1 MNEGAVETTA
11 MTQKEAL
18 AILQRHE
25 RELHARGVRHAAIF
39 GSVARA
45 EATSGSD
52 LDILI
57 ELDPE
62 ARLDVFAYAGL
73 KSYIAGLFQGEVDV
87 VNRSALK
94 PYLRSHSEKEA
105 IYAF

>member
-1 MNEGAVETTA
+1 
-11 MTQKEAL
+11 MTRNEAL
-18 AILQRHE
+18 ATLQQHE

-39 GSVARA
+39 GSVARG
-45 EATSGSD
+45 EAAPGSD

-73 KSYIAGLFQGEVDV
+73 KSYVAGLFEGEVDV
-87 VNRSALK
+87 VSRNTLK
-94 PYLRSHSEKEA
+94 PFLRAPSEQEA
-105 IYAF
+105 VYAF

>member
-1 MNEGAVETTA
+1 MTRNEAV
-11 MTQKEAL
+11 
-18 AILQRHE
+18 AILQQHE

-39 GSVARA
+39 GSVARG
-45 EATSGSD
+45 EATAGSD

-73 KSYIAGLFQGEVDV
+73 KSYIAGLFEGEVDV
-87 VNRSALK
+87 VSRSALK
-94 PYLRSHSEKEA
+94 PYLRSPPEQVA